1 MTDTK
6 TDPAAAAAAAIIFR
20 NELIGE
26 IGEENKRLKNDAAR
40 LQPLLDHIQKVD
52 LIAVT
57 NEEPIEMI
65 SVPVP
70 ENPDGT
76 FALDRL
82 AAHQPGVRPT
92 QLKIIST
99 VKLSQGSIASH
110 GVDERLVIPVVSSRD
125 ILVENLG
132 FAGGIG
138 INVAN
143 KRIGFFPL
151 SFRRGTINSM
161 NIADSV
167 IVHIAEEDDT
177 AHLTIYISENVC
189 IKGKL
194 LFAS

>member
-6 TDPAAAAAAAIIFR
+6 TNPAAAAAIIFQ
-20 NELIGE
+20 NELLGE
-26 IGEENKRLKNDAAR
+26 IGEENKRLKDDAAR

-52 LIAVT
+52 LIAVI

-76 FALDRL
+76 LTLDGTADR
-82 AAHQPGVRPT
+82 QPGARPAQFET
-92 QLKIIST
+92 IST
-99 VKLSQGSIASH
+99 VKLSQGLIAGH
-110 GVDERLVIPVVSSRD
+110 GDDERLIIPVVSSHD

-151 SFRRGTINSM
+151 SFRRGTTNSM

-189 IKGKL
+189 IKGEL